1 LIQALQARRP
11 LGTFVMEITK
21 KMVSTQQKK
30 RKERSARTATME
42 VRSAS
47 VTLRRP
53 RRPADQPRLPE
64 VKINVVWVRETNPP
78 AGEEAVEWILLTSLP
93 VETFQQACLVADY
106 YACRWQIE
114 IYFKILKSGCQVEK
128 LQLETADRIRPCL
141 AMYMIVAWRV
151 LYATML
157 GRECPELSCEV
168 IFSAAEWKSVWTV
181 QQQEALPKQAPSLGV
196 FLKLVGALGGHTGQ
210 RWDGPLGPKRLWI
223 GLQRTTDF
231 GHAWRL
237 FGPEVTSG
245 PAQDPAA
252 PKSRGTASQAASV

>member
-1 LIQALQARRP
+1 LLAALQARRA

-21 KMVSTQQKK
+21 KKG
-30 RKERSARTATME
+30 RSARTATME
-42 VRSAS
+42 VRSTS
-47 VTLRRP
+47 VTLHRP
-53 RRPADQPRLPE
+53 QRPADQPRLPE

-78 AGEEAVEWILLTSLP
+78 VGEEPIEWILLTSLP
-93 VETFQQACLVADY
+93 VDTFEQACLVADY

-114 IYFKILKSGCQVEK
+114 IYFKVLKSGCQVEK
-128 LQLETADRIRPCL
+128 LQLETAERIKACL

-168 IFSAAEWKSVWTV
+168 IFSEAEWKSVWTV
-181 QQQEALPKQAPSLGV
+181 QKQEPLPKRVPSLAV
-196 FLKLVGALGGHTGQ
+196 FLKLVGELGGHTGQ

-237 FGPEVTSG
+237 FGPDATSRRTDATA
-245 PAQDPAA
+245 PPTSRDAA
-252 PKSRGTASQAASV
+252 PKAASV